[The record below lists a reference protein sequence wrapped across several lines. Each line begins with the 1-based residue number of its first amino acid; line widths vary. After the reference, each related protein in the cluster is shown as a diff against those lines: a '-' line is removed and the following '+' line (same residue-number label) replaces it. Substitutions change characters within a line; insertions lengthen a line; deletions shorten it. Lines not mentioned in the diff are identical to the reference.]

1 MNVLTI
7 TPFGILQKLNATRG
21 WGDAK
26 WLLPNAFGWEL
37 WQHEERLQ
45 RYMRNI

>member
-21 WGDAK
+21 WGGCKMATAK
-26 WLLPNAFGWEL
+26 CL
-37 WQHEERLQ
+37 W
-45 RYMRNI
+45 MGAVAA